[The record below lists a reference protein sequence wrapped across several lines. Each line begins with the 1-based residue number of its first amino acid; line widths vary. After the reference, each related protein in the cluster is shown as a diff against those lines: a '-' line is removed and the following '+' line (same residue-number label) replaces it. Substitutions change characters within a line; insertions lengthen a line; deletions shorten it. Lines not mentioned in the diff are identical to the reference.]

1 MDEMKNIPY
10 IAFESACA
18 RLERTNR
25 RLWIL
30 CMILILLLFGT
41 NLAWVAYES
50 QFQTVETTTVTQDL
64 DATDGGDATINDG
77 VYINGKGKTDSN

>member
-1 MDEMKNIPY
+1 MDNDNISY
-10 IAFESACA
+10 IAFEAVCA
-18 RLERTNR
+18 RFERMNK
-25 RLWIL
+25 RLWIA
-30 CMILILLLFGT
+30 CIILIILLFGS